1 MLSLME
7 AVSGALGSSM
17 ALETLVPFEQ
27 TSNENVKP
35 IRCDAAQIF
44 EIVFLEV
51 TYIKILGL
59 SRFFVRLQA

>member
-27 TSNENVKP
+27 ASNENVKP
-35 IRCDAAQIF
+35 ISPENA
-44 EIVFLEV
+44 
-51 TYIKILGL
+51 IL
-59 SRFFVRLQA
+59 